1 MGKDKKHSK
10 KEKKQKKSKKEKKK
24 SKKRK
29 HEETEEQRQAR
40 KAKKSQKRIASSFGY
55 TNDTNPFNDPNLS
68 APFVWGKKDS
78 AESASSRGEGKSG
91 KSQAERFAEIEK
103 VRKRREEREQEKV
116 AQENLKLEEE
126 RLRASMQYVDWE
138 RKEREFHLTQMEK
151 RTEIRVNAG
160 RETLIDMLAK
170 NYFVWQ
176 RAENAADLAKRGG
189 TDSSAGRQF
198 LIRANENGE
207 AVTELEV
214 ELETPTSALDGLP
227 PRELRKLAAEIAER
241 VELVDSAYK
250 SVEEEEGG
258 GAPLTGANS
267 APPAGAKATA
277 PPVSKSAG
285 VQYWR
290 DLKTLSVAALA
301 SAGGASRGGG
311 RGGSSSSSSSSSSS
325 GGGSKIHAHV
335 RAKVMEMFRGKLLS
349 ELDATERDVQSN
361 ITAAAAGVDVEYMEL
376 VLREIEV
383 SRARA
388 RLRAFHRAVLGERLE
403 KLKKE
408 HVVVKEVTTTAAAE
422 GDDDVV
428 TGAAA
433 AAAAAAAGGMG
444 VDEDE
449 DEDEDLSPLLLQ
461 DVDEAELAAAE
472 ATRDDDEDAALR
484 AERRRV
490 YEREH
495 GIGSGTGT
503 GASSSAAA
511 AYDDSASANA
521 MYQREKRAGMEADA
535 EGVEEL
541 LKDEID
547 MPEASY
553 AWADKYRPR
562 RPRYFNRVK
571 TGYDWNKYNRSHYDH
586 DNPPPKTVQGYKFN
600 IFYPDLVDRTATP
613 QYYLEATES
622 DDFCVIRFSAGPPCV
637 TTHTTIFVK

>member
-1 MGKDKKHSK
+1 M
-10 KEKKQKKSKKEKKK
+10 
-24 SKKRK
+24 
-29 HEETEEQRQAR
+29 
-40 KAKKSQKRIASSFGY
+40 FGMAG
-55 TNDTNPFNDPNLS
+55 NLGVH
-68 APFVWGKKDS
+68 AATIVFVSLVLGL
-78 AESASSRGEGKSG
+78 
-91 KSQAERFAEIEK
+91 
-103 VRKRREEREQEKV
+103 V
-116 AQENLKLEEE
+116 A
-126 RLRASMQYVDWE
+126 
-138 RKEREFHLTQMEK
+138 
-151 RTEIRVNAG
+151 
-160 RETLIDMLAK
+160 
-170 NYFVWQ
+170 
-176 RAENAADLAKRGG
+176 
-189 TDSSAGRQF
+189 
-198 LIRANENGE
+198 
-207 AVTELEV
+207 LEV
-214 ELETPTSALDGLP
+214 GF
-227 PRELRKLAAEIAER
+227 
-241 VELVDSAYK
+241 
-250 SVEEEEGG
+250 
-258 GAPLTGANS
+258 
-267 APPAGAKATA
+267 AKAEE
-277 PPVSKSAG
+277 
-285 VQYWR
+285 W
-290 DLKTLSVAALA
+290 
-301 SAGGASRGGG
+301 
-311 RGGSSSSSSSSSSS
+311 
-325 GGGSKIHAHV
+325 
-335 RAKVMEMFRGKLLS
+335 AKEHETN
-349 ELDATERDVQSN
+349 EL
-361 ITAAAAGVDVEYMEL
+361 
-376 VLREIEV
+376 
-383 SRARA
+383 
-388 RLRAFHRAVLGERLE
+388 FE